1 MGSPWTGPRR
11 TRHGLTGPVIL
22 IVLGIMFLADQF
34 LPGWGIGR
42 TWPVLLIVL
51 GVFGISLYRGQGEL
65 EARALTFT
73 TLIVANLGLILTNR
87 SWSRTILSTLRS
99 PNTALWWVLGGAAIF
114 LGAVLYVPV
123 LRDLFRLSTLH
134 LMDLVICFCA
144 GVVSIMWFEGLKMV
158 NGWKRRTSPIPDSPY
173 NG

>member
-1 MGSPWTGPRR
+1 MSLLQGAS
-11 TRHGLTGPVIL
+11 
-22 IVLGIMFLADQF
+22 
-34 LPGWGIGR
+34 
-42 TWPVLLIVL
+42 VLLIVL